1 MQNTIFVRN
10 LKISGTHGE
19 SSHLVERVFTVD
31 MDIDLKNID
40 RAIEHDDLK
49 ETFDYRRA
57 VSIAKEIIKGST
69 VHLIET
75 LAYHIATKILK
86 YPKVQ
91 KIKLTLTKRE
101 SKEDFDSGITISYPA
116 SHQYDQ

>member
-19 SSHLVERVFTVD
+19 SSHLVERVFTID
-31 MDIDLKNID
+31 IEITLEDIDLAIKN
-40 RAIEHDDLK
+40 DDLK

-57 VSIAKEIIKGST
+57 VSIAKEVIEGPT

-75 LAYHIATKILK
+75 LVSHIAKKILQ

-101 SKEDFDSGITISYPA
+101 SKEDFDSGITISYPG
-116 SHQYDQ
+116 SYQHDL